1 MPSLKPC
8 PAFLLVNCD
17 YPDFMQE
24 GGERDRMLK
33 EEALRDLGSDIRR
46 MRKEMGMSQEM
57 LAEMLDTDFRVLSRY
72 ENGQAEMGAVMYRK
86 LERLYERETNGD
98 DFLQQKIKNLSF
110 QKRHVLEKFV
120 TDWVGN

>member
-1 MPSLKPC
+1 
-8 PAFLLVNCD
+8 
-17 YPDFMQE
+17 MQE